1 MPPTTTTNL
10 RTKRTDARPNGK
22 ERKKRLLKEQN
33 ESSIQDLRVTKKRKE
48 EKREREL
55 PNNDADFNKKSARTT
70 LTGDERY
77 LRSVKKKAQSIDKLL
92 QLQKGGAVLDQ
103 QQLLKV
109 QQLDAV
115 MEQISN
121 ILEEGATE

>member
-1 MPPTTTTNL
+1 MPPTTTTNM
-10 RTKRTDARPNGK
+10 RTKRIDTRPNGK

-33 ESSIQDLRVTKKRKE
+33 EASIQELRVTKKSRE
-48 EKREREL
+48 ERREREL
-55 PNNDADFNKKSARTT
+55 PNKDADFNKKSASTT
-70 LTGDERY
+70 LTGDEKY
-77 LRSVKKKAQSIDKLL
+77 LRSLKKKAQAIDKLL

-115 MEQISN
+115 LEQISN
-121 ILEEGATE
+121 VLEEGATE